1 MTVCDGFC
9 CSKQIFNNNNSNN
22 INNNSRNRN
31 RNIRYSR
38 GIIFKVIPSMAKLIT
53 IKWPKVKKKRKNVYK
68 ELGNSI

>member
-22 INNNSRNRN
+22 INNNNSRNRN
-31 RNIRYSR
+31 RNIRCSR

-53 IKWPKVKKKRKNVYK
+53 IKWPKVKKSERTYIRN
-68 ELGNSI
+68 